1 MTPFERGFLKRAEQK
16 AKEQIA
22 QAVKRIKD
30 KYRSI
35 MLPRVI
41 ESSSGDLARDVA
53 RMKLKYRG
61 SN

>member
-1 MTPFERGFLKRAEQK
+1 MKRAEQK